1 MCKKELNVI
10 EEPSLN
16 ADAEIIWVKLTP
28 ITKPLSM
35 SAPIIGLLI
44 LSLIPSYNSRP
55 H

>member
-28 ITKPLSM
+28 INQTS
-35 SAPIIGLLI
+35 IYVC
-44 LSLIPSYNSRP
+44 SYYRP
-55 H
+55 PNT

>member
-1 MCKKELNVI
+1 MCKKELNVN

-28 ITKPLSM
+28 INQTSIL